1 MEVENWKGGQGLWKD
16 ILDSKYRSWRVLD
29 EIKESNHESW
39 WWRDIRKI
47 CGGGQN
53 DNWFDS
59 NLKWSIGK
67 GNKIRLWKNV
77 LMGEMALKEMYPKL
91 YSNTNLK
98 EGT

>member
-1 MEVENWKGGQGLWKD
+1 
-16 ILDSKYRSWRVLD
+16 
-29 EIKESNHESW
+29 
-39 WWRDIRKI
+39 
-47 CGGGQN
+47 
-53 DNWFDS
+53 
-59 NLKWSIGK
+59 LKWSIGK